1 MTIKAR
7 WKLGQYEDDDFELL
21 TKLLRCSTQIVNR
34 IETNFFILTLV
45 RNFVNRTLFVCLITS
60 LFFVQT
66 ASAHGGEA
74 KEGLTNL
81 QIMLISIS
89 VCIIFAIAY
98 NKLSWGDSGAAPLL
112 TLVFYTGTV
121 HILLGISDLVFLLGG
136 TGVISIAMLPLVSSF
151 GKSNESLFDLGL
163 GLIVIT
169 MFVAYFVSNHDLH
182 YIAEDYLGITT
193 KLAELGI
200 IILLIKHRR
209 QLETET
215 DPSNTPVV

>member
-1 MTIKAR
+1 MK
-7 WKLGQYEDDDFELL
+7 
-21 TKLLRCSTQIVNR
+21 R
-34 IETNFFILTLV
+34 ILV
-45 RNFVNRTLFVCLITS
+45 VCLVAS

-89 VCIIFAIAY
+89 VCAIFAIAY
-98 NKLSWGDSGAAPLL
+98 NKLSRGESGVSPLL
-112 TLVFYTGTV
+112 TLVVYTGTV

-136 TGVISIAMLPLVSSF
+136 VGVISIAMLPLVSSF
-151 GKSNESLFDLGL
+151 GKSNKSLFDLGV
-163 GLIVIT
+163 GLIAIT

-200 IILLIKHRR
+200 IILLIKNRR

>member
-1 MTIKAR
+1 M
-7 WKLGQYEDDDFELL
+7 
-21 TKLLRCSTQIVNR
+21 NR
-34 IETNFFILTLV
+34 ILV
-45 RNFVNRTLFVCLITS
+45 ACLVTS

-66 ASAHGGEA
+66 ASAHGGED

-81 QIMLISIS
+81 HILLISTSI
-89 VCIIFAIAY
+89 CMIFAIAY

-112 TLVFYTGTV
+112 TFVFYTGTV

-136 TGVISIAMLPLVSSF
+136 VGVISIAMLPLVSSF
-151 GKSNESLFDLGL
+151 GKSNKSLLDLGL

-209 QLETET
+209 QLEIET
-215 DPSNTPVV
+215 DSINPPVI

>member
-1 MTIKAR
+1 MK
-7 WKLGQYEDDDFELL
+7 K
-21 TKLLRCSTQIVNR
+21 
-34 IETNFFILTLV
+34 
-45 RNFVNRTLFVCLITS
+45 TLFVCLTAS
-60 LFFVQT
+60 LFLLQT
-66 ASAHGGEA
+66 TSAHGGED

-89 VCIIFAIAY
+89 ICIIFAIAY

-121 HILLGISDLVFLLGG
+121 HILLGISDLVLLLGG
-136 TGVISIAMLPLVSSF
+136 VGVISIAMLPLVSSF

>member
-1 MTIKAR
+1 MR
-7 WKLGQYEDDDFELL
+7 HFRHSLQ
-21 TKLLRCSTQIVNR
+21 QI
-34 IETNFFILTLV
+34 IL
-45 RNFVNRTLFVCLITS
+45 
-60 LFFVQT
+60 
-66 ASAHGGEA
+66 
-74 KEGLTNL
+74 
-81 QIMLISIS
+81 
-89 VCIIFAIAY
+89 
-98 NKLSWGDSGAAPLL
+98 GDSGAAPLL

-136 TGVISIAMLPLVSSF
+136 VGVISIAMLPLASSL
-151 GKSNESLFDLGL
+151 GKSNQSLFDLGL

-209 QLETET
+209 QLEIDT
-215 DPSNTPVV
+215 DTSNTPVV

>member
-1 MTIKAR
+1 M
-7 WKLGQYEDDDFELL
+7 
-21 TKLLRCSTQIVNR
+21 NR
-34 IETNFFILTLV
+34 ILV
-45 RNFVNRTLFVCLITS
+45 VCLVAS

-66 ASAHGGEA
+66 ASAHGGED

-89 VCIIFAIAY
+89 VCAIFAIVY
-98 NKLSWGDSGAAPLL
+98 NKLSRGDSGVSPLL
-112 TLVFYTGTV
+112 TLVFYTGSV

-136 TGVISIAMLPLVSSF
+136 VGVISIAMLPQISSF

-193 KLAELGI
+193 KLAELGT
-200 IILLIKHRR
+200 IILLLKQRR
-209 QLETET
+209 QLQIEK
-215 DPSNTPVV
+215 DPSNIPDV